1 MISHEYSALFLED
14 SIHKNILIYN
24 DDGELLIT
32 NRELHQEAFEI
43 EEKISDDNNLTFGS
57 AFPNMIKFTVSNVF
71 EPLKDTW
78 ITVKVAINS
87 LENAFQIGRYKVY
100 SDKPTA
106 DRKKREIVAYDALY
120 DVLNADVTEWY
131 NYILPRK
138 TSTATL
144 ALFRKS
150 FFANFGI
157 LEEDISLPNDNVVI
171 RKTIEP
177 EELSGRTVLKAILE
191 LNGCFGQIGR
201 DGKFRYIF
209 LEKLSQALYPSHDLY
224 PSEEL
229 YPVKPNGATLGTG
242 VYIPPCTYE
251 DYVTDLITGVQI
263 RKEDNDIGATAG
275 TTTNAY
281 VIQDNFLVYGK
292 GSDEMRQIAERIL
305 NVIKDILLRPFS
317 TKAKGNPCV
326 EVGDA
331 VRLNTKTQR
340 IESYVLQRVLTGI
353 QALRDTYEA
362 NVSKQVATK
371 ANSVSDQIIQ
381 LKAKTNTLTRTVDET
396 RSELKNLE
404 NSTSTSFTQ
413 TSEKIEALASR
424 TTETEE
430 AVASVT
436 LTASGLKTEVKNLSD
451 DVSDLEGDVESNSS
465 AINQNAN
472 SISAEVKRATE
483 AEGELSGRIDLTPT
497 SISLGVTNN
506 GMTSG
511 ILITLKN
518 KNGQEVSRSSGDIVI
533 TGAVSFEDL
542 SGTGKTTVING
553 DYITTGTI
561 DASRVTVKN
570 LSIGEW
576 EINSS
581 GLYNDYYNSSFT
593 PESFWIGNTEGRL
606 YYSPN
611 GGLTIESAPITIRT
625 GELYLGADN
634 IDVLSMLGNVDRRI
648 TTIENNLSDWDL
660 EARVSKLERMV
671 ASVGLLNE

>member
-43 EEKISDDNNLTFGS
+43 EEKISDDNNLAFGS

-224 PSEEL
+224 PSEDL

-275 TTTNAY
+275 STSNAY

-292 GSDEMRQIAERIL
+292 GSDELRQIAERIL

-362 NVSKQVATK
+362 NVNKALPTK

-381 LKAKTNTLTRTVDET
+381 LKGKTNILERNVEET
-396 RSELKNLE
+396 RSELSDLE
-404 NSTSTSFTQ
+404 DNTSSRFTQ
-413 TSEKIEALASR
+413 TSRE
-424 TTETEE
+424 
-430 AVASVT
+430 
-436 LTASGLKTEVKNLSD
+436 
-451 DVSDLEGDVESNSS
+451 
-465 AINQNAN
+465 
-472 SISAEVKRATE
+472 ISAEVERATKE
-483 AEGELSGRIDLTPT
+483 EGRLSGRIDLTPT

-511 ILITLKN
+511 ITITLKN
-518 KNGQEVSRSSGDIVI
+518 KNGQEVDKSSGDIII

-542 SGTGKTTVING
+542 SGTGKRTVIKG

-660 EARVSKLERMV
+660 EARVSELERMV
-671 ASVGLLNE
+671 ASVGLLSE

>member
-1 MISHEYSALFLED
+1 M
-14 SIHKNILIYN
+14 
-24 DDGELLIT
+24 
-32 NRELHQEAFEI
+32 
-43 EEKISDDNNLTFGS
+43 
-57 AFPNMIKFTVSNVF
+57 
-71 EPLKDTW
+71 
-78 ITVKVAINS
+78 
-87 LENAFQIGRYKVY
+87 
-100 SDKPTA
+100 
-106 DRKKREIVAYDALY
+106 
-120 DVLNADVTEWY
+120 
-131 NYILPRK
+131 
-138 TSTATL
+138 
-144 ALFRKS
+144 
-150 FFANFGI
+150 
-157 LEEDISLPNDNVVI
+157 VI

-224 PSEEL
+224 PSEDL

-362 NVSKQVATK
+362 NVNKALPTK

-381 LKAKTNTLTRTVDET
+381 LKGKTNILERNVEET
-396 RSELKNLE
+396 RSELSDLE
-404 NSTSTSFTQ
+404 DNTSSRFTQ
-413 TSEKIEALASR
+413 TSRDIEL
-424 TTETEE
+424 
-430 AVASVT
+430 
-436 LTASGLKTEVKNLSD
+436 
-451 DVSDLEGDVESNSS
+451 
-465 AINQNAN
+465 
-472 SISAEVKRATE
+472 EVKRATK

-511 ILITLKN
+511 ITITLRD
-518 KNGQEVSRSSGDIVI
+518 KNGDEVDSSSDNIVI
-533 TGAVSFEDL
+533 TGAVTFKDL
-542 SGTGKTTVING
+542 EETNGTTRING
-553 DYITTGTI
+553 GNIIAGTLKVDAAEITGTLKVSQI
-561 DASRVTVKN
+561 ENAERGTITFFNMSCYELYPAFIYDCQGISTDSLYLYDTETEEKKN
-570 LSIGEW
+570 VSDW
-576 EINSS
+576 INSVQNGVS
-581 GLYNDYYNSSFT
+581 
-593 PESFWIGNTEGRL
+593 ESMCR
-606 YYSPN
+606 
-611 GGLTIESAPITIRT
+611 
-625 GELYLGADN
+625 GA
-634 IDVLSMLGNVDRRI
+634 L
-648 TTIENNLSDWDL
+648 
-660 EARVSKLERMV
+660 
-671 ASVGLLNE
+671 

>member
-224 PSEEL
+224 PSEDL

-362 NVSKQVATK
+362 NVNKALPTK

-381 LKAKTNTLTRTVDET
+381 LKGKTNILERNVEET
-396 RSELKNLE
+396 RSELSDLE
-404 NSTSTSFTQ
+404 DNTSSRFTQ
-413 TSEKIEALASR
+413 TSRDIEL
-424 TTETEE
+424 
-430 AVASVT
+430 
-436 LTASGLKTEVKNLSD
+436 
-451 DVSDLEGDVESNSS
+451 
-465 AINQNAN
+465 
-472 SISAEVKRATE
+472 EVKRATK

-511 ILITLKN
+511 ITITLRD
-518 KNGQEVSRSSGDIVI
+518 KNGDEVDSSSDNIVI
-533 TGAVSFEDL
+533 TGAVTFKDL
-542 SGTGKTTVING
+542 EETNGTTRING
-553 DYITTGTI
+553 GNIIAGTLKVDAAEITGTLKVSQI
-561 DASRVTVKN
+561 ENAERGTITFFNMSCYELYPAFIYDCQGISTDSLYLYDTETEEKKN
-570 LSIGEW
+570 VSDW
-576 EINSS
+576 INSVQN
-581 GLYNDYYNSSFT
+581 GVDQINS
-593 PESFWIGNTEGRL
+593 
-606 YYSPN
+606 
-611 GGLTIESAPITIRT
+611 
-625 GELYLGADN
+625 
-634 IDVLSMLGNVDRRI
+634 
-648 TTIENNLSDWDL
+648 NLSDWDL
-660 EARVSKLERMV
+660 EARVSELERMV

>member
-224 PSEEL
+224 PSEDL

-362 NVSKQVATK
+362 NVNKALPTK

-381 LKAKTNTLTRTVDET
+381 LKGKTNILERNVEET
-396 RSELKNLE
+396 RSELSDLE
-404 NSTSTSFTQ
+404 DNTSSRFTQ
-413 TSEKIEALASR
+413 TSRDIEL
-424 TTETEE
+424 
-430 AVASVT
+430 
-436 LTASGLKTEVKNLSD
+436 
-451 DVSDLEGDVESNSS
+451 
-465 AINQNAN
+465 
-472 SISAEVKRATE
+472 EVKRATK

-511 ILITLKN
+511 ITITLRD
-518 KNGQEVSRSSGDIVI
+518 KNGDEVDSSSDNIVI
-533 TGAVSFEDL
+533 TGAVTFKDL
-542 SGTGKTTVING
+542 EETNGTTRING
-553 DYITTGTI
+553 GNIIAGTLKVDAAEITGTLKVSQI
-561 DASRVTVKN
+561 ENAERGTITFFNMSCYELYPAFIYDCQGISTDSLYLYDTETEEKKN
-570 LSIGEW
+570 VSDW
-576 EINSS
+576 INSVQNGVS
-581 GLYNDYYNSSFT
+581 
-593 PESFWIGNTEGRL
+593 ESMCR
-606 YYSPN
+606 
-611 GGLTIESAPITIRT
+611 
-625 GELYLGADN
+625 GA
-634 IDVLSMLGNVDRRI
+634 L
-648 TTIENNLSDWDL
+648 
-660 EARVSKLERMV
+660 
-671 ASVGLLNE
+671 

>member
-32 NRELHQEAFEI
+32 NSELHQEAFEI

-144 ALFRKS
+144 ALFRNS

-224 PSEEL
+224 PSEDL

-362 NVSKQVATK
+362 NVNKALPTK

-381 LKAKTNTLTRTVDET
+381 LKGKTNILERNVEET
-396 RSELKNLE
+396 RSELSDLE
-404 NSTSTSFTQ
+404 DNTSSRFTQ
-413 TSEKIEALASR
+413 TSKE
-424 TTETEE
+424 
-430 AVASVT
+430 
-436 LTASGLKTEVKNLSD
+436 
-451 DVSDLEGDVESNSS
+451 
-465 AINQNAN
+465 
-472 SISAEVKRATE
+472 ISAEVTRATE
-483 AEGELSGRIDLTPT
+483 AEGKLSGRIDLTPT

-506 GMTSG
+506 GTTSG
-511 ILITLKN
+511 ITITLRD
-518 KNGQEVSRSSGDIVI
+518 KNGNEVDSSSDDIVI
-533 TGAVSFEDL
+533 TGAVTFKDL
-542 SGTGKTTVING
+542 EETNGETRING
-553 DYITTGTI
+553 GNIIAGTLKVSQIEDAEKGTI
-561 DASRVTVKN
+561 NFYNINCYELRPSYIYECQSISTDTLYLYDTEVGEEKN
-570 LSIGEW
+570 VSDW
-576 EINSS
+576 INSVQN
-581 GLYNDYYNSSFT
+581 GVDQINS
-593 PESFWIGNTEGRL
+593 
-606 YYSPN
+606 
-611 GGLTIESAPITIRT
+611 
-625 GELYLGADN
+625 
-634 IDVLSMLGNVDRRI
+634 
-648 TTIENNLSDWDL
+648 NLSDWDL
-660 EARVSKLERMV
+660 EARVSELERMV